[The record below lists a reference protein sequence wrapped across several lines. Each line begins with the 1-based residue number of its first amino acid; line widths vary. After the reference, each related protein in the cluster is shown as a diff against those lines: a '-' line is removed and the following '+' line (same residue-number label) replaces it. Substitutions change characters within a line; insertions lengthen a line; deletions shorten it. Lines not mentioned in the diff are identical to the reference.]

1 MSPPDDG
8 DNNAAANDSSTAN
21 GDNSANDSS
30 TANERMS
37 GIAQEE
43 REALVAKRLQE
54 TLRQREGF
62 TPRAQTAVPTG
73 QPESTIAARLAT
85 VVMPRLAAPW
95 PSPGA
100 GDDGE
105 EGWESPGWVV
115 SRAAERAVAQCGV
128 DPWAPALDAA
138 AVGTLLAKLWQG

>member
-8 DNNAAANDSSTAN
+8 DNNAATNDS
-21 GDNSANDSS
+21 NSANDS
-30 TANERMS
+30 TANTRTS

-54 TLRQREGF
+54 TLREREGF
-62 TPRAQTAVPTG
+62 TPRGGGAQTAVPTG
-73 QPESTIAARLAT
+73 QATIAARLAT

-100 GDDGE
+100 GEDGV
-105 EGWESPGWVV
+105 EGWQSPGWVV
-115 SRAAERAVAQCGV
+115 SRAMERAVAQCGV
-128 DPWAPALDAA
+128 DPWTPALDAA